1 MVGQLTVIAG
11 EENILVTDSLKVTFT
26 ELSVV
31 LPDLFLM
38 AVILTE
44 LALVVTGYLVK
55 RGAAVS
61 GP

>member
-1 MVGQLTVIAG
+1 MRRQLTVIAG

-31 LPDLFLM
+31 LPDLLLM

-44 LALVVTGYLVK
+44 LALVVTGYLVE

>member
-1 MVGQLTVIAG
+1 MRGQLTVIAG

-26 ELSVV
+26 DLSVV

>member
-26 ELSVV
+26 DLSVV

-55 RGAAVS
+55 RWTAVS

>member
-1 MVGQLTVIAG
+1 MGKLTVIAG

-26 ELSVV
+26 DLSVV

-44 LALVVTGYLVK
+44 LASVVTGYLVE
-55 RGAAVS
+55 RGTAVS
-61 GP
+61 RP

>member
-1 MVGQLTVIAG
+1 MGELTVIAG

-26 ELSVV
+26 DLSVV

-44 LALVVTGYLVK
+44 LASVVTGYLVE
-55 RGAAVS
+55 RGTAVS